1 MHKQVSNLEKLV
13 GKSWLARQ
21 LNIQPALVH
30 YYAIKLRLR
39 DFKYGG
45 VRYISADDIE
55 CLLLRLQFQYN
66 LADDLL
72 DDVRDKINT

>member
-1 MHKQVSNLEKLV
+1 MHKQISNPEIV
-13 GKSWLARQ
+13 IGKNWLARQ

-39 DFKYGG
+39 YFKYGG
-45 VRYISADDIE
+45 VRYISVDDIE

-66 LADDLL
+66 LSDDLL
-72 DDVRDKINT
+72 DEVRDKIN